1 MVTELKTG
9 LEKFAV
15 VVQVP
20 KGEQVIGAG
29 PITGSISAVRVMYQG
44 QAVTEVPEG
53 EYFDVEVD
61 FTAQNPGGLYWA
73 ACCTMI
79 ATDGTLPNYDVSR
92 TIVPSS
98 TISGTM
104 KLDSMGKPGPM
115 PGNDVTLR
123 IKLWGNQAW
132 TTDPPPQDQW

>member
-15 VVQVP
+15 VVQAP
-20 KGEQVIGAG
+20 KGAQVIGAG
-29 PITGSISAVRVMYQG
+29 PITGSISAVRVIYQG

-61 FTAQNPGGLYWA
+61 FTAQNPGALSWA
-73 ACCTMI
+73 AGATMM
-79 ATDGTLPNYDVSR
+79 ATNGTLPNYDVTR
-92 TIVPSS
+92 TIIPSS
-98 TISGTM
+98 TLSGTM

-115 PGNDVTLR
+115 PAHDITLR

-132 TTDPPPQDQW
+132 TTDPPPQSEW